1 MGGQTAKARS
11 AKPATRYEDD
21 LFTWVWE
28 QVALLRAGRLTEVDG
43 VNVAEELSDVGNELY
58 FRLESSFAVLTQHL
72 LKWDHQPKRR
82 TRSWQISIRE
92 QRRRIT
98 RLLKKSPGLKSELNE
113 AIESGYEDGRE
124 RAILETK
131 MADEAFPETCPYTF
145 DDMMT
150 RVIETE

>member
-1 MGGQTAKARS
+1 MGSQTIKARP

-28 QVALLRAGRLTEVDG
+28 QVALLRSGRLTEVDG

-72 LKWDHQPKRR
+72 LNWDHQPQRR
-82 TRSWQISIRE
+82 SRSWQISVRE
-92 QRRRIT
+92 QRRRIA

-113 AIESGYEDGRE
+113 AIEAGYEDGRG

-131 MADEAFPETCPYTF
+131 MKDEAFPEKCPYTF
-145 DDMMT
+145 EEMMT
-150 RVIETE
+150 SVIEIE